1 MRVLI
6 TGSSGYL
13 GKLALNHLLER
24 GHDVAGLDIRNN
36 EYHSSSNGNFRFYNC
51 DVSDRERVDQI
62 ISNEQPEAILHF
74 ACTYNSLRNRKK
86 EYDIDV
92 GGTVNVIESA
102 RRTPSVKKFV
112 FSSSASIYGP
122 VRRNEQW
129 LNETVPVNPG
139 KYRYGINKKLIE
151 QEIFSGNG
159 FAGLSV
165 ISLRICTV
173 VGPHYSRPRS
183 VVSILIRLPFLPASF
198 RNTRVQFIHEED
210 FTELI
215 GRVTEESEI
224 NGLYNLGPDSY
235 TVVSDV
241 VPPGRFHS
249 FPCQVLKPV
258 MWLLWNLHLVNLQ
271 PAGFGYSLN
280 PVVID
285 SSRLAGKFNY
295 QFRYTSTEAFLAT
308 CEKNS
313 LPPGTL
319 F

>member
-13 GKLALNHLLER
+13 GMLTVNHLLER

-36 EYHSSSNGNFRFYNC
+36 TYSTSLNGNFRFYNC
-51 DVSDRERVDQI
+51 DIADRRRVEEVISD
-62 ISNEQPEAILHF
+62 EQPEAILHF
-74 ACTYNSLRNRKK
+74 ACTYNSVRNRKK

-92 GGTVNVIESA
+92 GGTVNVIESS

-122 VRRNEQW
+122 VRRSEQW

-139 KYRYGINKKLIE
+139 KYRYGINKKLNE
-151 QEIFSGNG
+151 QNILSGNG
-159 FAGLSV
+159 NECFSV
-165 ISLRICTV
+165 TSLRICTV
-173 VGPHYSRPRS
+173 VGPHYYRPRS
-183 VVSILIRLPFLPASF
+183 VVSILIRLPFLPSSF
-198 RNTRVQFIHEED
+198 RNTRVQFMHEDD

-215 GRVTEESEI
+215 ARVTEESDI
-224 NGLYNLGPDSY
+224 DGLYNLGPDSC
-235 TVVSDV
+235 TVVGDV
-241 VPPGRFHS
+241 VPAGRFHN
-249 FPCQVLKPV
+249 FPCQILKPL

-271 PAGFGYSLN
+271 PAGLGYCLY
-280 PVVID
+280 PVVMD
-285 SSRLAGKFNY
+285 TSRLAGRFNY
-295 QFRYTSTEAFLAT
+295 HFRYTSTEAFLAT

-313 LPPGTL
+313 LPPGSR